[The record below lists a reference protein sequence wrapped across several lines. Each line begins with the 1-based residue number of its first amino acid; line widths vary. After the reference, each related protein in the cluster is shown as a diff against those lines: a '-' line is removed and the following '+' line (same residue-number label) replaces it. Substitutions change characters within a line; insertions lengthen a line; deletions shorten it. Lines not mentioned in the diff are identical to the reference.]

1 MLITGADEDKNLLNM
16 ILLMMMIN
24 MLPLKRTIA
33 VT

>member
-1 MLITGADEDKNLLNM
+1 MLITGAHEDRNLLSM